1 MVKNRFYIPVLC
13 IVFMLIFVSGQAQE
27 DMVVIDNSVFDS
39 VQRVPSLFKHDE
51 HNEKADLEDCIT
63 CHHLYQDGKLVE
75 DESSED
81 QSCSDCH
88 NLKKSKK
95 TPGLMKAFHSSC
107 WGCHKEKNAGPL
119 MCGECH
125 VKEK

>member
-1 MVKNRFYIPVLC
+1 MIKNKFYIFVLI
-13 IVFMLIFVSGQAQE
+13 IVSMLIFVSGYAQD
-27 DMVVIDNSVFDS
+27 DMVVVDNSVFDS
-39 VQRVPSLFKHDE
+39 AQRNPSVFKHEE
-51 HNEKADLEDCIT
+51 HNEKADLEDCNA
-63 CHHLYQDGKLVE
+63 CHHIYQDGKLVE

-88 NLKKSKK
+88 ELKKSGH
-95 TPGLMKAFHSSC
+95 TPGLMKAFHTNC

-125 VKEK
+125 IKK